1 MAPIDLAAVWK
12 PDPAKQSALARW
24 RGIVR
29 IVQNQLRH
37 RFLENLL
44 ILLGIALGV
53 GVLTGMGS
61 FLRFLVSLDED
72 LLRSQPEMQSV
83 IVRPRTFDASELWGA
98 GSPPAVRLA
107 AELAEPVQLSTDD
120 LIAARREL
128 ADAEHVVAGGVV
140 IRPYVITSAGGR
152 PLEAGA
158 REEGG
163 TLTAD
168 RLQQDN
174 VAP

>member
-1 MAPIDLAAVWK
+1 MAKIEVPKCYGAHRSRSSLETRS
-12 PDPAKQSALARW
+12 AKQSALARW

-29 IVQNQLRH
+29 IAQRQLRH

-83 IVRPRTFDASELWGA
+83 IV
-98 GSPPAVRLA
+98 A
-107 AELAEPVQLSTDD
+107 A
-120 LIAARREL
+120 
-128 ADAEHVVAGGVV
+128 
-140 IRPYVITSAGGR
+140 
-152 PLEAGA
+152 
-158 REEGG
+158 
-163 TLTAD
+163 
-168 RLQQDN
+168 
-174 VAP
+174 